1 MRSFDEKTAL
11 LRPLFAAHHRHDV
24 RRDPL

>member
-11 LRPLFAAHHRHDV
+11 LRPLFCRPPQDMMFGATR
-24 RRDPL
+24 